1 MANNSE
7 TRPVMLTEEERR
19 IISDLLR
26 EKAEAEDAAALLEED
41 DRYSLGHAD
50 HVASAY
56 KYRILALK
64 IEEVANV

>member
-1 MANNSE
+1 MADTPDNA
-7 TRPVMLTEEERR
+7 RPVML
-19 IISDLLR
+19 
-26 EKAEAEDAAALLEED
+26 KAEAEDAAALLEED